1 MVLAD
6 GFRTAAN
13 GRQAAKSPPKQ
24 GGWFRCTPFP
34 SEPLLSV
41 KFPHRSILQ
50 AAFRS
55 EYTAIAAEIIG
66 PGDFAKGVRRPGKLA
81 GIVVVVGD
89 E

>member
-1 MVLAD
+1 
-6 GFRTAAN
+6 
-13 GRQAAKSPPKQ
+13 
-24 GGWFRCTPFP
+24 
-34 SEPLLSV
+34 V